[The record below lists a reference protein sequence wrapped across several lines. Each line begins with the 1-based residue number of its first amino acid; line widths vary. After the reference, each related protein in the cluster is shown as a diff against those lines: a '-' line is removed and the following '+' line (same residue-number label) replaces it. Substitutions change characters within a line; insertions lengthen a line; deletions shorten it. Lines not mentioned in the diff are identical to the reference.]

1 MRSATPSVS
10 LVRRA
15 IIAVL
20 LIELLCASAFVLTAL
35 WHERGARLRA
45 LDETIAGRSDS
56 LIGAVQDAEDPA
68 DNVLIDPAEFH
79 PPASDVFAVYNPDGR
94 LVGATAHAPGELI
107 TLGNDGFH
115 NMRAGGHPYRILQR
129 NALRIID
136 REETGGVGIRR
147 PVIVLYAVRVD
158 HVWHEIDEAVRFYAL
173 MSVALLCVTAGALI
187 YLLRRLLSPLNQLA
201 AEAAQLDVNSL
212 AFRPPSAALRTRELA
227 PLASALSETMQRLKL
242 SFEKEQRFF
251 NDAAHELKTAVAV
264 VRSTIQ
270 LVTMRQRSTEE
281 YCDGLNR
288 ALADNARVEDLVSRM
303 LALAR
308 TSERAEAPAAP
319 IDLAQETD
327 RALKSIAS
335 FAENRGVAI
344 ATSLFPVEVLLSAE
358 AAQTLVSNLVM
369 NAVQHSSRDSEVRV
383 TVRVENANERSA
395 VLEVQDFGSGI
406 ASQNVD
412 RVFDRFFREDPS
424 RSRETGGAGLG
435 LAICKN
441 IVESAGGVIQLESE
455 QGKGTTV
462 KASFPLG

>member
-1 MRSATPSVS
+1 MRIASPSVS

-15 IIAVL
+15 ILAVL
-20 LIELLCASAFVLTAL
+20 LIELLCASTFVLTAL
-35 WHERGARLRA
+35 WHERTARLRA

-94 LVGATAHAPGELI
+94 LVGASEHAPAELVA
-107 TLGNDGFH
+107 LGNDGFR
-115 NMRAGGHPYRILQR
+115 NVRADGHPYRILQR

-147 PVIVLYAVRVD
+147 PVIVLYAVRED
-158 HVWHEIDEAVRFYAL
+158 RVWHEIDEAVRFYAL
-173 MSVALLCVTAGALI
+173 MSMALLCVTAGALI
-187 YLLRRLLSPLNQLA
+187 YLLRRLLSPLNELA
-201 AEAAQLDVNSL
+201 AEAAQIKVDSL
-212 AFRPPSAALRTRELA
+212 AFRPPPTALRTRELA
-227 PLASALSETMQRLKL
+227 PLADALSEMVQRLKL

-270 LVTMRQRSTEE
+270 LLTMRSRSPEE
-281 YCDGLNR
+281 YRDGLGR

-303 LALAR
+303 LSLAR
-308 TSERAEAPAAP
+308 TSERAEASVAP
-319 IDLAQETD
+319 IDLAQESD
-327 RALKSIAS
+327 RALKNIAA
-335 FAENRGVAI
+335 FAENRGIAI
-344 ATSLFPVEVLLSAE
+344 VPSLSSVDVLLPAD
-358 AAQTLVSNLVM
+358 AVHTLVSNLVM
-369 NAVQHSSRDSEVRV
+369 NAVQHSAQGSEVHV
-383 TVRVENANERSA
+383 TVRLEKASARMA

-406 ASQNVD
+406 APQNLN

-441 IVESAGGVIQLESE
+441 IVESAGGVIKLESE
-455 QGKGTTV
+455 QDKGTTAR
-462 KASFPLG
+462 ASFPLA